1 MERRYSK
8 SADRS
13 VKLLQ
18 AIQQEDVETFKT
30 LLSSASPDE
39 INKLHGFP
47 HDVTCLQ
54 LAIQRGLLE
63 FEELLLD
70 AGAEVNDFN
79 PVRKVSS
86 IHLAMRNNRPESL
99 ELLLRFGANVNQ
111 CEGEGR
117 TPLHILIGQWNK
129 TGFEEFRWLYYDLLL
144 SHPAIDIN
152 LQDNGD
158 ATPLELA
165 VHKNLHPVVKKLY
178 QAGAVVN
185 QHVRRAMEEK
195 MPDVLSEFPEEEGA
209 AAANNNPNEI
219 NSDYLE
225 SELWKA
231 LRNDNQ
237 ERFQSLLDT
246 VQAGGVAT
254 SVNLSTSTSDQNP
267 TLLQDACEWQKP
279 WAVSSLLAAR
289 VDPNQTSNK
298 SSIPALMEAV
308 LKGNVEIVRMLVY
321 HPHILLDAVDHVHTG
336 QTALHKI
343 AQKLHDAN
351 SVDEKARYVQCL
363 HILVSSSPS
372 RDPGGTPSINVNAQ
386 DAFGNTALHYAA
398 LSGVEDAVLQ
408 LLSSGANLGIK
419 NHLGETAVKRIMPST
434 LETFLDSCIQAK
446 DGEDIS
452 SHNFSITFNYS
463 LLAPPRPMPHPPQQ
477 LQPSETGITFT
488 NHNDAVET
496 ISLHN
501 TQEEEK
507 IFPEC
512 EALWHLSTSTKHQY
526 LLKHPLITSFLMLK
540 WHNIRI
546 FYYVNVLLYTL
557 TMFVLSTYILLLHSS
572 YEPEATRIPLAILWC
587 VLSFFITIL
596 LIREF
601 FQLGIAPLRYL
612 FSPENYIELVMIG
625 CTVTVLAHWENP
637 NPWRHVSAIAVLLAW
652 TEGLLLLGRHPQLSI
667 FVTMFMT
674 VSLTFLRLLLWY
686 SVLLIGFGLSFFI
699 VFGSDAMAPADGKE
713 VKETAFASIP
723 VSLLKV
729 VAMMSGELEYGDLP
743 FDASPFVSRVIFL
756 AFLFLITIV
765 LLNLLNGMAVSDTQS
780 IQSKAETI
788 GYVSRVELISYLE
801 SMLLGDPFHFL
812 VDWPPFAFIR
822 RHCPSFSPLSSL
834 MRGKSLRRFIRA
846 ESAVLFYQCLPN
858 KTFTVYPRRNNFNQ
872 VSQINNPTQRM
883 KKFRLDEEIVQ
894 SACQRVQ
901 DNRQQRS
908 QQESNAQIL
917 AEVERLHAAL
927 LLLQNQHSKL
937 FQLLQSGNQ
946 QS

>member
-1 MERRYSK
+1 MERRNSK

-13 VKLLQ
+13 VKLRQ
-18 AIQQEDVETFKT
+18 AIEQEDFETFKT

-39 INKLHGFP
+39 INKLHEFP

-54 LAIQRGLLE
+54 LAIQRGLLA

-79 PVRKVSS
+79 QLRKVSS

-111 CEGEGR
+111 RDGEGR

-129 TGFEEFRWLYYDLLL
+129 AGFEEFRWLYYDLLL

-152 LQDNGD
+152 VQDNGE

-165 VHKNLHPVVKKLY
+165 VHKNLHPVVKKLF
-178 QAGAVVN
+178 QAGAVIN

-246 VQAGGVAT
+246 VQAGGVGT
-254 SVNLSTSTSDQNP
+254 SVNLSTSTSEHNP
-267 TLLQDACEWQKP
+267 TLLQYACKWQIP

-308 LKGNVEIVRMLVY
+308 LKGNAEIVRMLVY

-343 AQKLHDAN
+343 AQKLHETS

-372 RDPGGTPSINVNAQ
+372 RDPGGIPSINVNAQ
-386 DAFGNTALHYAA
+386 DAVGNTALHYAA

-434 LETFLDSCIQAK
+434 LEFFLDSCIRAK
-446 DGEDIS
+446 DGEDVS
-452 SHNFSITFNYS
+452 SQNFSITFDYS

-557 TMFVLSTYILLLHSS
+557 TMLVLSTYILLLYSS
-572 YEPEATRIPLAILWC
+572 YEPEAKRIPLAILWC
-587 VLSFFITIL
+587 VLTLFMTIL
-596 LIREF
+596 LIREL

-637 NPWRHVSAIAVLLAW
+637 DPWRHVSAIAVLLAW

-667 FVTMFMT
+667 FITMFTT

-686 SVLLIGFGLSFFI
+686 SVLLIGFGLSFFV
-699 VFGSDAMAPADGKE
+699 VFGSDAVAPVDGKE

-743 FDASPFVSRVIFL
+743 FDASPFVSRIIFL

-872 VSQINNPTQRM
+872 VAPIDNPTQRM

-908 QQESNAQIL
+908 QQENNAQIL
-917 AEVERLHAAL
+917 AEMERLHAAL
-927 LLLQNQHSKL
+927 LLMQNQQSKL
-937 FQLLQSGNQ
+937 FQLLQSSNQ